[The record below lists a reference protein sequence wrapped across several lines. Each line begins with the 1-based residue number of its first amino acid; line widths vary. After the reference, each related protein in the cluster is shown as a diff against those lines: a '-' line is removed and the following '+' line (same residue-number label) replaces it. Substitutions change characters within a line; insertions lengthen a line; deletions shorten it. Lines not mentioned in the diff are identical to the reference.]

1 MFPKLFSWFFV
12 VSIFVNCNSVFAL
25 SDSKKIDIMQKEMEL
40 IKKQFQS
47 MMKEINDLKK
57 ENADLKTA
65 VDKSHTMQ
73 MNIQERLNISVTSD
87 EALPEG
93 STFIKHTVNP
103 FGLRVSASATG
114 VLQCSAG
121 NNPQDT
127 TNAEGS
133 FDLVFEGDVCE
144 GGMFLIDI
152 EAVENDGPDSVLG
165 TYSGLNDDAGS
176 TDRHVDVLEAWYEQT
191 LFDDKFVFT
200 VGLIDISN
208 YFDTNEV
215 ANDETTQFLAS
226 AFVNSNVFDAPGNGM
241 GIRGSYSFTEWLD
254 LHLGLQSGDEDGD
267 FVFDRVFFISGLDF
281 HTNFFGKSGNYRM
294 YLSVHGDRHDAH
306 NSDENDESVGFGFS
320 IDQTI
325 TDKITTFARLGFRDD
340 QAAESETEWAWST
353 GIQIAE
359 PFASRPNDMIGVAIG
374 QTQPNREVVPN
385 LKRTTFDYDS
395 DGNEQNDYMASI
407 ETLTEMY
414 YSFQVSEKFTVT
426 PLMQLVFQP
435 SGDAHEDAMLI
446 GGIRGQFDF

>member
-1 MFPKLFSWFFV
+1 MFPKLLSLLCSISFFV
-12 VSIFVNCNSVFAL
+12 SCGSAYAV
-25 SDSKKIDIMQKEMEL
+25 SDSKKIDTMQKEMRL
-40 IKKQFQS
+40 MKKQFQV

-57 ENADLKTA
+57 ENAVLKNV
-65 VDKSHTMQ
+65 VDKSHSIQ
-73 MNIQERLNISVTSD
+73 MNLKERFNASVTSD

-93 STFIKHTVNP
+93 SSFTKHTVNP

-191 LFDDKFVFT
+191 LFNDKFVFT
-200 VGLIDISN
+200 VGLIDLSN
-208 YFDTNEV
+208 YFDTNEL

-226 AFVNSNVFDAPGNGM
+226 AFVNSNVFDAPGNGP
-241 GIRGSYSFTEWLD
+241 GIRGSYSFADWVD

-281 HTNFFGKSGNYRM
+281 HTEFFNKPGNYRM
-294 YLSVHGDRHDAH
+294 YLSVNGNRHDAH
-306 NSDENDESVGFGFS
+306 NPDENDESVGFGLS

-325 TDKITTFARLGFRDD
+325 TDKITAFARVGFRDD
-340 QAAESETEWAWST
+340 QAAESNTEWAWST
-353 GIQIAE
+353 GFQIAE
-359 PFASRPNDMIGVAIG
+359 PFVSRPNDVIGLAVG
-374 QTQPNREVVPN
+374 QTQPNREVVSN
-385 LKRTTFDYDS
+385 LKRTTFDYDTN
-395 DGNEQNDYMASI
+395 GNEQNDYMASI
-407 ETLTEMY
+407 ETLTEIY
-414 YSFQVSEKFTVT
+414 YSYQVSEKFTVT

-435 SGDAHEDAMLI
+435 SGDTHEDAILI
-446 GGIRGQFDF
+446 GGVRGQFDF